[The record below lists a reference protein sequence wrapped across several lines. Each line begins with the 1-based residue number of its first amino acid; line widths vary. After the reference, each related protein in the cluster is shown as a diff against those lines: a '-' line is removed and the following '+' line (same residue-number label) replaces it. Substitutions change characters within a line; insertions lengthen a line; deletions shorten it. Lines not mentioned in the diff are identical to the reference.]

1 MKKALFSIL
10 IAGLGLQQGCSSC
23 KELRTPT
30 LYTEYGEFHLT
41 ITNAASA
48 QFELL
53 IKPFN
58 AIRIGSFLLN
68 EGYERPDKT
77 FPQNQVTFQFFFRE
91 NALPGGE
98 DIFEQK
104 KGEVFEI
111 PPTPYEV
118 DGMDVVYKEA
128 FPPPTPDSDGIG
140 WWLPTTYSGKVSIL
154 EDDLVEFDLTFTD
167 GVESRR
173 VLATFV
179 FKTLDLVQNVGECG

>member
-1 MKKALFSIL
+1 MGF
-10 IAGLGLQQGCSSC
+10 LQACSSC
-23 KELRTPT
+23 QELRTPT
-30 LYTEYGEFHLT
+30 MYTEYGEFHLI
-41 ITNAASA
+41 ITNADAV
-48 QFELL
+48 QIGLD
-53 IKPFN
+53 IKPFRP
-58 AIRIGSFLLN
+58 IRHGSFLVN
-68 EGYERPDKT
+68 DGYERPDKT

-104 KGEVFEI
+104 KGEVFAI

-128 FPPPTPDSDGIG
+128 FPPPTPDPDGIG
-140 WWLPTTYSGKVSIL
+140 WWLPTTYSGKVTIL

>member
-1 MKKALFSIL
+1 M
-10 IAGLGLQQGCSSC
+10 
-23 KELRTPT
+23 
-30 LYTEYGEFHLT
+30 YTEYGEFHLI
-41 ITNAASA
+41 ITNAASE
-48 QFELL
+48 QFDLL

-58 AIRIGSFLLN
+58 AIRTGSFLLN
-68 EGYERPDKT
+68 EGYERPDKS
-77 FPQNQVTFQFFFRE
+77 FPENQVTFQFFFRE
-91 NALPGGE
+91 NALPDGE

-111 PPTPYEV
+111 PPTVYEI
-118 DGMDVVYKEA
+118 DGKDVVYRES
-128 FPPPTPDSDGIG
+128 FPPADGWI
-140 WWLPTTYSGKVSIL
+140 PSSYSGKVTIL